1 MDGAHSGTTTFS
13 AQETIALKLKDNQQK
28 LDACILYL
36 SGQRSLAR
44 KLMPEYIDSIEKQ
57 KAYKTDFL
65 FGIVFFVAT
74 TLFLVYYIIPKIE
87 NPQAAIGSLFV
98 GVFTTFFLIEH
109 ATRRVRAFRI
119 ESYLESKELPRLKKE
134 IDVQKTSIQTLLAE
148 EKKRREKEEK
158 LKWEKE
164 QARKQ
169 REHEERR
176 RNERRDEEDMR
187 RRQEWEQRLDSE
199 SFGEKSQS
207 RFTRTSGKMTLE
219 EACKILDVS
228 PGAGKAEIQ
237 KAYREAIIQYHPDRV
252 AHLADE
258 FKALAEERSK
268 LINEAYEFL
277 KANLKE

>member
-1 MDGAHSGTTTFS
+1 MDGAPSGTTTFS
-13 AQETIALKLKDNQQK
+13 AQETIALRLKDNQQK
-28 LDACILYL
+28 LDACMLYL
-36 SGQRSLAR
+36 NGQRSLAR
-44 KLMPEYIDSIEKQ
+44 KLMPEYIDGIEKQ

-65 FGIVFFVAT
+65 FGVAFFVAV
-74 TLFLVYYIIPKIE
+74 TLLLVYYVIPMIE
-87 NPQAAIGSLFV
+87 SPQAAIGSLFA
-98 GVFTTFFLIEH
+98 GVFATFFLIEH

-119 ESYLESKELPRLKKE
+119 ENYLESKELPRLKKE
-134 IDVQKTSIQTLLAE
+134 IDVQKSSIQTLLVE
-148 EKKRREKEEK
+148 EKKRREKEER

-164 QARKQ
+164 QAKKQ

-176 RNERRDEEDMR
+176 RKEKRDDEERR
-187 RRQEWEQRLDSE
+187 RRQEWEQQLDSE
-199 SFGEKSQS
+199 SFGEKSYS
-207 RFTRTSGKMTLE
+207 RFTRSSGKMTLE
-219 EACKILDVS
+219 EACMILDVS

-268 LINEAYEFL
+268 LINEAYELL